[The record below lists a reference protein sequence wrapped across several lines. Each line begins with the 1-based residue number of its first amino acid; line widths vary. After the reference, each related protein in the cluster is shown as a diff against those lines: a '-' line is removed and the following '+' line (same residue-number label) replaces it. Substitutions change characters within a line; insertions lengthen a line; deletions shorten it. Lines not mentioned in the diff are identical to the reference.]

1 MTIRVEALLPEAL
14 DVAPRSAYPPYGACD
29 VSPPSASGSVTPRRS
44 ETATRRVH
52 TASASQTR
60 SSSHPDHRRR
70 TATAR
75 TMTTSTRGA
84 ARPPPSVYET
94 NGSLLVT
101 DDVRHSNATTA
112 LAATSP
118 ATTTFLRSLTP
129 RSNSRTFGRL
139 DGVDTSTRQTAS
151 AMTSSVVAASMRAT
165 ATGLALVSAVVGK
178 SGLMSV
184 SQASRQRS
192 VERLSTCGAAQDD
205 DATSTAASFLE
216 FPIQLPLSH
225 GGAVANA
232 IVSSCGAVA
241 LAGWANLVLY
251 GQALLM
257 LGQPV
262 VLLGWNVA
270 RRSRTSTSD
279 STRNVEINP
288 EKIKIATPLLLMLES
303 NTGTTEGGVSASPA
317 LSNPLLK
324 PPSTAAL

>member
-1 MTIRVEALLPEAL
+1 
-14 DVAPRSAYPPYGACD
+14 
-29 VSPPSASGSVTPRRS
+29 
-44 ETATRRVH
+44 
-52 TASASQTR
+52 
-60 SSSHPDHRRR
+60 
-70 TATAR
+70 
-75 TMTTSTRGA
+75 
-84 ARPPPSVYET
+84 
-94 NGSLLVT
+94 
-101 DDVRHSNATTA
+101 
-112 LAATSP
+112 
-118 ATTTFLRSLTP
+118 
-129 RSNSRTFGRL
+129 
-139 DGVDTSTRQTAS
+139 
-151 AMTSSVVAASMRAT
+151 MRAT